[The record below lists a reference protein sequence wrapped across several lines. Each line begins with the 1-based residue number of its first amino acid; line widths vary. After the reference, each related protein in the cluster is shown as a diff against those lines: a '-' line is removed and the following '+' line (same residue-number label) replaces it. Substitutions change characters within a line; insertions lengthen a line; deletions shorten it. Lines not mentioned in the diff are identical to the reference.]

1 MRGLGK
7 FVLSRFRNR
16 QDSEHEQALI
26 RLAIAFLILVYL
38 LGVLSVS
45 AGDDKPSGLIWA
57 GRVIMIEAALGLGL
71 VLAIL
76 ARPAPNNLRR
86 YVGMIADYSTLAAM
100 MILYD
105 RDLALLYV
113 VYLWVT
119 IGNGLRYGPRFLA
132 AAIALAGISF
142 ALVVTNSDYWAQNQA
157 LAWGLLLGLVAIPAY
172 LASLLR
178 ALTRASEEAR
188 RANAAKTRFL
198 ANMSHEFRTP
208 LNGIVGMSELL
219 VTTKLSPEQ
228 RECAEV
234 IQTASRSLL
243 VLIEDVL
250 DISAIEAG
258 KLRRFDMDF
267 SLKQLLGGIQT
278 MLQQAASAKNLDFEI
293 DISESVPDAL
303 NGDANH
309 LRQILVNLV
318 GNAIKFTERGRV
330 TLRVLVLESL
340 PSKLQLRFSVT
351 DTGIGI
357 PQEAQQRI
365 FRAFEQVDS
374 SQSRRFGGTGL
385 GTTIAKSLTEL
396 LGGSLL
402 FESEVGRGSHFWA
415 DIPFL
420 PAQQAVAA
428 EGPAEPAQSMNV
440 IAFDDPFVRHRAR
453 IRPMRL
459 LIGDDQAANLL
470 VLRRMLE
477 KAGHTVQAAGDGEAA
492 LQALEE
498 SSFDAVII
506 DLHMPKFS
514 GTDVI
519 KQARVMEAGR
529 ARTPFIV
536 LSADATSDA
545 VRASDLVGATAFLT
559 KPVAA
564 RPLLDALADIATA
577 VPSAAQQTPMPAAA
591 ARAEGEIIARATLDD
606 LFDLKLGREFLKLFV
621 GECVR
626 DAVKCISELEQCGAA
641 GDWDRYRETCHA
653 LKGVAGNVGAVK
665 LAESASEIMKLPNWQ
680 LPTQW
685 RTRTAEL
692 TRHLDDARSA
702 LHDAVASAA
711 VGQGNAEPV

>member
-1 MRGLGK
+1 MRGFRQFL
-7 FVLSRFRNR
+7 LSRFRNR

-26 RLAIAFLILVYL
+26 RLAIALLILVYL

-45 AGDDKPSGLIWA
+45 AGDDKPSGLVWA
-57 GRVIMIEAALGLGL
+57 GRVIMMETVLGLGL
-71 VLAIL
+71 VLAIM
-76 ARPAPNNLRR
+76 ARPSPNNLRR
-86 YVGMIADYSTLAAM
+86 YIGMVADYSTLAVM

-132 AAIALAGISF
+132 VAIGLAGISF
-142 ALVVTNSDYWAQNQA
+142 ALVVTNSDYWAGNQA

-172 LASLLR
+172 LSSLLR

-188 RANAAKTRFL
+188 RANDAKTRFL

-243 VLIEDVL
+243 ILIEDVL

-267 SLKQLLGGIQT
+267 SLKQLLNGIQT
-278 MLQQAASAKNLDFEI
+278 MLQQTASARNLDFEI
-293 DISESVPDAL
+293 DIADSVPDAL

-309 LRQILVNLV
+309 LRQILVNLL

-330 TLRVLVLESL
+330 TLRVFALES
-340 PSKLQLRFSVT
+340 SAAKLQLRFSVT

-385 GTTIAKSLTEL
+385 GTTIAKALTEL
-396 LGGSLL
+396 LGGSLA

-415 DIPFL
+415 DIPFV
-420 PAQQAVAA
+420 PAQQAVVA
-428 EGPAEPAQSMNV
+428 ENPAVPAQAMNV

-453 IRPMRL
+453 VRPMRV
-459 LIGDDQAANLL
+459 LIGDDQPANLL

-477 KAGHTVQAAGDGEAA
+477 KAGHTVQSAGDGESA

-545 VRASDLVGATAFLT
+545 VRASDLVGANAYLT

-564 RPLLDALADIATA
+564 RPLLDALAEIATS
-577 VPSAAQQTPMPAAA
+577 VPASALPAPESAPA
-591 ARAEGEIIARATLDD
+591 PRVEGEIIARATLDD
-606 LFDLKLGREFLKLFV
+606 LFDLKLGRDFLKLFV
-621 GECVR
+621 GECIR
-626 DAVKCISELEQCGAA
+626 DAVKCIAELERYGTS
-641 GDWDRYRETCHA
+641 GDWDGYRETCHA

-665 LAESASEIMKLPNWQ
+665 LATSASEIMKLPNWQ
-680 LPTQW
+680 LPAQW
-685 RTRTAEL
+685 RARTSEL
-692 TRHLDDARSA
+692 AHDLDDARAA

-711 VGQGNAEPV
+711 VGQGSGEPV

>member
-1 MRGLGK
+1 MRGFRQFL
-7 FVLSRFRNR
+7 LSRFRNR

-45 AGDDKPSGLIWA
+45 AGDDKPSGLVWA
-57 GRVIMIEAALGLGL
+57 GRVIVVETALGLGL

-76 ARPAPNNLRR
+76 ARPSPNNLRR
-86 YVGMIADYSTLAAM
+86 YIGMVADYSTLAAM

-132 AAIALAGISF
+132 VAIGMAGISF
-142 ALVVTNSDYWAQNQA
+142 ALVVTNSGYWADNQA
-157 LAWGLLLGLVAIPAY
+157 LAWGLLVGLVAIPAY
-172 LASLLR
+172 LSSLLR

-188 RANAAKTRFL
+188 RANDAKSRFL

-219 VTTKLSPEQ
+219 VTTRLSPEQ

-243 VLIEDVL
+243 TLIEDVL
-250 DISAIEAG
+250 DISVIEAG
-258 KLRRFDMDF
+258 KLRRYDMDF
-267 SLKQLLGGIQT
+267 SLRQLMDGIQT
-278 MLQQAASAKNLDFEI
+278 MLQQAASGKNLDFEI
-293 DISESVPDAL
+293 DIPDSVPDAL

-309 LRQILVNLV
+309 LRQVLVNLV

-330 TLRVLVLESL
+330 TLRVFALESSA
-340 PSKLQLRFSVT
+340 SKLQLRFSVT

-385 GTTIAKSLTEL
+385 GTTIAKALTEL
-396 LGGSLL
+396 LGGSLA

-415 DIPFL
+415 DIPFTL
-420 PAQQAVAA
+420 GQQTVAA
-428 EGPAEPAQSMNV
+428 ADEATPAQSMNV

-453 IRPMRL
+453 VRPMRL
-459 LIGDDQAANLL
+459 LIGDDQPANLL

-477 KAGHTVQAAGDGEAA
+477 KAGHAVQAAGDGEAV

-529 ARTPFIV
+529 PRTPFIV

-545 VRASDLVGATAFLT
+545 EHASDLVGATAYLT

-564 RPLLDALADIATA
+564 RPLLDALTEIATA
-577 VPSAAQQTPMPAAA
+577 EPSGAQPAAA
-591 ARAEGEIIARATLDD
+591 APRAEGEIIARATLDD
-606 LFDLKLGREFLKLFV
+606 LSDLKLGRDFLKLFV

-626 DAVKCISELEQCGAA
+626 DAVKCIAELEQQGAA
-641 GDWDRYRETCHA
+641 AEWDGYRETCHA
-653 LKGVAGNVGAVK
+653 LKGVAGNVGALK
-665 LAESASEIMKLPNWQ
+665 LAACASEIMKLPNWQ
-680 LPTQW
+680 LPAQW
-685 RTRTAEL
+685 RTRTSEL
-692 TRHLDDARSA
+692 AQNLDDARAA
-702 LHDAVASAA
+702 LHDAVTRAA
-711 VGQGNAEPV
+711 AGQGSGEPV